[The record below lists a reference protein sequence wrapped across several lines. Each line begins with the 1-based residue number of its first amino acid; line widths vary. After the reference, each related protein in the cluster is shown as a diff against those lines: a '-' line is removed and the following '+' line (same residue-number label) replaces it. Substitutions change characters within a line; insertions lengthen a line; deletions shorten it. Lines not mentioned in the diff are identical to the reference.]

1 MIIEVRVYK
10 TKPGLRSRFLQF
22 FEEKAGPLQQ
32 RIGIQVFGP
41 FIDLDDADSFVWLRA
56 FPDMPERD
64 RMKNALYEGPEWKG
78 GLEAEAMPILE
89 DYKSIT
95 TETTAHTFTFRD
107 LQSRQGE
114 IASRTGLIQ
123 KGN

>member
-1 MIIEVRVYK
+1 
-10 TKPGLRSRFLQF
+10 
-22 FEEKAGPLQQ
+22 
-32 RIGIQVFGP
+32 
-41 FIDLDDADSFVWLRA
+41 
-56 FPDMPERD
+56 MPERD

-78 GLEAEAMPILE
+78 GLEAEAMPMLE